1 MCSDQGKGEVAVMV
15 RDNNGVYALA
25 GIWLHMHWCVY
36 TGGTREGMGIRV
48 GLCSTEHVC
57 EAACACLRIS

>member
-1 MCSDQGKGEVAVMV
+1 MCSDQGKGEVAVTV

-36 TGGTREGMGIRV
+36 TGGTREGMGTRV
-48 GLCSTEHVC
+48 AQNMYVKQHVC
-57 EAACACLRIS
+57 V